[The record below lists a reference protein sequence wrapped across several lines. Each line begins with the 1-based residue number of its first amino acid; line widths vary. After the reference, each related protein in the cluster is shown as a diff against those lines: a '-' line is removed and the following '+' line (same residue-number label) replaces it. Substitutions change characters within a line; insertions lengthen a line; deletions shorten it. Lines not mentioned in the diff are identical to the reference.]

1 MTCLKIV
8 TTNYANMMHQ
18 PCPSKTVAVLSYGN
32 SISSWSLFSI
42 NVGSCSVKC
51 MNRMILKHEL
61 TTYSGVVWQI
71 LFNACRNTFF
81 FSASSQ
87 CLLHSA
93 FPGTGWLG
101 HESTYFSLPEK
112 PDTSMGSVCIHIGYT
127 SFHNPSSDHKVPQP
141 IKFSYRG

>member
-18 PCPSKTVAVLSYGN
+18 PCPSKTVAVLSYGT

-51 MNRMILKHEL
+51 MNRILKHEL

-81 FSASSQ
+81 FQ
-87 CLLHSA
+87 LHHSVFYTVP
-93 FPGTGWLG
+93 FPGQADWDMNPHILVYQRSLILPWGLYAYILG
-101 HESTYFSLPEK
+101 IPVST
-112 PDTSMGSVCIHIGYT
+112 IHQATTKY
-127 SFHNPSSDHKVPQP
+127 HNL
-141 IKFSYRG
+141 